1 MRETSQVLSDKGDM
15 KDELF
20 GNKIFGAILG
30 ALLLLFGLRQVSE
43 MVFTNHPP
51 KVAGDKITIQEAAG
65 AAGEVADTPPD
76 WGTVL
81 PTADINAGATVANKC
96 KACHNLDNGGPNQ
109 TGPNLWGVIGRK
121 PGTHPG
127 FAYSSAM
134 TDFGNKI
141 GKWDYQHVYEFLSG
155 PQAYLSGTKM
165 SFVGLKQRQ
174 DRINLIGWLRQQ
186 SSSPEAIPAPN
197 PKAAP
202 AAKAP
207 AVAAAGT
214 SPAPAAGSGVPTTD
228 QAAGAKAPATAAPAA
243 PK

>member
-1 MRETSQVLSDKGDM
+1 M

-20 GNKIFGAILG
+20 GNKVFGAILG
-30 ALLLLFGLRQVSE
+30 ALLVLFAVRQVSE
-43 MVFTNHPP
+43 MVFATHPP
-51 KVAGDKITIQEAAG
+51 KVAGDKIAVQETAAG
-65 AAGEVADTPPD
+65 AGEVVDTPPD

-81 PTADINAGATVANKC
+81 PTASVSDGATVANKC

-134 TDFGNKI
+134 TDFGAKI
-141 GKWDYQHVYEFLSG
+141 GKWDYQHIYEFLSG
-155 PQAYLSGTKM
+155 PQAYLNGTKM

-174 DRINLIGWLRQQ
+174 DRINLIAWLRQQ
-186 SSSPEAIPAPN
+186 SSSPEPIPAPN
-197 PKAAP
+197 PKAAA

-207 AVAAAGT
+207 AAAAAGT
-214 SPAPAAGSGVPTTD
+214 SPAPAAGSGVPV
-228 QAAGAKAPATAAPAA
+228 AGQGADAKAPAAAAPTGATAQPTSPAAAA